1 MIEAGQTLL
10 DRHPGGEAPAHHPL
24 LLSVRQGQVGG
35 GAQAP
40 GLGEEGAQRVRAE
53 LPQAH
58 ISHIKPYI
66 FTRLIQTKL
75 TMQTNQVLLL
85 KPNSYPIS
93 SGQKYTTLVTMS
105 TTARTITSDRESN

>member
-75 TMQTNQVLLL
+75 TMQTNEVFLL

-93 SGQKYTTLVTMS
+93 SGQKYTT
-105 TTARTITSDRESN
+105 